1 MKISAEI
8 NKSEL
13 PGWYIKQWSEAH
25 EMNPRELM
33 PDVRELLRRS
43 ILTLAAVPAC
53 RGPQSPQNPLANR
66 MIHDAVE
73 AYGYQPPAVRLF
85 TPSPRDV
92 SLYLEVLEMLSW
104 YQREYGSTK
113 VKVFVSWAFDLP
125 FRIIAW
131 QIKRSEDT
139 VQRWRDAVALTIAE
153 KYTAPLKKM
162 LEGACGE
169 CGAGV
174 QNENKMGEATVKRD
188 VEPKNPTI
196 WLASDSRPQSGAHL
210 IPGSPAELDRKKTVK
225 RLERNARREARRKR
239 A

>member
-1 MKISAEI
+1 
-8 NKSEL
+8 
-13 PGWYIKQWSEAH
+13 
-25 EMNPRELM
+25 MNSPRELL
-33 PDVRELLRRS
+33 PHVRELLRRA

-53 RGPQSPQNPLANR
+53 RGPQGPQNPLSGR

-85 TPSPRDV
+85 TPSPRDI
-92 SLYLEVLEMLSW
+92 SIYLDVLEMLSW
-104 YQREYGSTK
+104 YQREYGETK
-113 VKVFVSWAFDLP
+113 VKVFVAWAFDLP
-125 FRIIAW
+125 FRVIAW

-153 KYTAPLKKM
+153 AHLGTLKKM

-169 CGAGV
+169 CGSMV
-174 QNENKMGEATVKRD
+174 QNQNIMGEATLNCAI
-188 VEPKNPTI
+188 EPKSPKVVF
-196 WLASDSRPQSGAHL
+196 LAADNRPRANAHL
-210 IPGSPAELDRKKTVK
+210 IAGSAAEADRKKTIK

>member
-1 MKISAEI
+1 MGK
-8 NKSEL
+8 EL
-13 PGWYIKQWSEAH
+13 PAWYLKQWSEAH
-25 EMNPRELM
+25 EMTPRELM
-33 PDVRELLRRS
+33 PSVRELLRRA

-66 MIHDAVE
+66 MIHDAIE
-73 AYGYQPPAVRLF
+73 AYGYQPPAVKMF
-85 TPSPRDV
+85 TPTPRDV
-92 SLYLEVLEMLSW
+92 STYLDVLDMLSW
-104 YQREYGSTK
+104 YQREYGETK

-139 VQRWRDAVALTIAE
+139 VQRWRDGVALTIAE

-162 LEGACGE
+162 LDGACGE
-169 CGAGV
+169 CGAHGT
-174 QNENKMGEATVKRD
+174 NREHNPEKPLNSSI
-188 VEPKNPTI
+188 EPKTPNI
-196 WLASDSRPQSGAHL
+196 WLATDNQPQAGAHL
-210 IPGSPAELDRKKTVK
+210 IPGSPAESDRKKTIK